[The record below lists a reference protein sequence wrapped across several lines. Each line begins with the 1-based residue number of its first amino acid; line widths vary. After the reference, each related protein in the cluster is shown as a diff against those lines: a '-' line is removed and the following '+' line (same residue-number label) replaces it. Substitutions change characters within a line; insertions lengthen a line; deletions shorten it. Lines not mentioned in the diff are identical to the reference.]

1 MCIQHH
7 HASPWEMMSES
18 CPVVVEKTGVMSQGK
33 GKWRRWAEEER
44 ESSCLIQACDSFGV
58 VGKGRN
64 DSL

>member
-1 MCIQHH
+1 
-7 HASPWEMMSES
+7 MMSES